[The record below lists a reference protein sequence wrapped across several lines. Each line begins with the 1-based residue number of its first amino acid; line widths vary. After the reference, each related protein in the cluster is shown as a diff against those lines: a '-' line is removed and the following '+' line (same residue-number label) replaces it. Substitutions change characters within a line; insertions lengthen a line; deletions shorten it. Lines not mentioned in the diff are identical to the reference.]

1 MVCDRCLNNLKSK
14 HMALV
19 GVSANG
25 QTKKLILGLTIAVA
39 ALTIVVH
46 LKNIKK
52 MDAEEEDNSVRLAVL
67 EEKVKTL
74 EEQ

>member
-1 MVCDRCLNNLKSK
+1 
-14 HMALV
+14 MALV

>member
-1 MVCDRCLNNLKSK
+1 
-14 HMALV
+14 MALV
-19 GVSANG
+19 GVQANG

-52 MDAEEEDNSVRLAVL
+52 MDAEEADNSVRLAVL

>member
-1 MVCDRCLNNLKSK
+1 
-14 HMALV
+14 MALV

-52 MDAEEEDNSVRLAVL
+52 MDKEEESNSVRLAVL
-67 EEKVKTL
+67 EEKVATL
-74 EEQ
+74 EEAQ